1 MDNKEKANLLSE
13 FPVHTYEEWKEAAVK
28 LLKGRSFEKTLI
40 TPTYEGFDLQPIYT
54 KEVLD
59 DLPHVKDLPG
69 TGSRVRGSKAEGYLE
84 TSWLVSQEL
93 TAPTPVAMNKL
104 VLEEL
109 SSGQSELNLWLDK
122 STRAGIDADDA
133 AAGSVGV
140 CGLSLGSLGDMKQV
154 LDGVQADCIS
164 TYIQSGKA
172 SPAVYALLVAA
183 LKEKGA
189 DLNKIK
195 GCIGMDP
202 VGELVEYGELAGGRK
217 EAFCILAGL
226 VEHAAETMPEM
237 QVIDVQGHAYH
248 NGGASSTQEMAVV
261 LATAVTYLKEL
272 QARGITPDVVV
283 PRMRLSLSVGGNYF
297 LEIAKIRALRLLWSK
312 VMDAF
317 GVSEQARDV
326 HLHARTGLYN
336 KTVYDPYVNM
346 LRTTTEAFSAVVGG
360 VDSLHVG
367 PFDEVL
373 RESDAFSRR
382 IARNTHSILGEEC
395 GMTEVVDPA
404 GGSWAVEA
412 LTDKMASEAWKK
424 FQQIEEEGGIVASL
438 EAGKLQASVEEVR
451 LAKVKN
457 IQRRKDVIVGT
468 NSYPNATEEL
478 LQAAKVD
485 YAAAAADRKQAL
497 ADWKGSR
504 DASAVDAA
512 ITKLSSI
519 SGESKMAALVDAAA
533 VGATVQ
539 EMMTA
544 LAGEAEVVKA
554 QPIALKRAAEEF
566 EKLRMAAKALTD
578 AGNAPV
584 IHQLNMGPSRRYRI
598 RADWTSAFF
607 QVGGFD
613 VLNQDDYADVPEAL
627 GALKDSDAKVAV
639 ITSDDDTYAGTAEAL
654 AKEITDACP
663 GVTILLAGAPGDN
676 EEAWRAAGV
685 SDFVNV
691 RVNNYTFNRGLL
703 ESMGA
708 AL

>member
-54 KEVLD
+54 REVLD

-69 TGSRVRGSKAEGYLE
+69 TGSRVRGGRPEGYLE

-93 TAPTPVAMNKL
+93 TAPTPAAMNKL
-104 VLEEL
+104 ALSEL
-109 SSGQSELNLWLDK
+109 ANGQTELNLWLDK
-122 STRAGIDADDA
+122 ATRAGIDADDVA
-133 AAGSVGV
+133 AESVGV
-140 CGLSLGSLGDMKQV
+140 CGLSLGSLGDMKQ
-154 LDGVQADCIS
+154 LLEGVHVDCIS

-172 SPAVYALLVAA
+172 SPAVYALLVSA

-189 DLNKIK
+189 DLSRMK

-217 EAFCILAGL
+217 EAFCLLAGL
-226 VEHAAETMPEM
+226 VQHAAETMPEM

-272 QARGITPDVVV
+272 QARGISPDVVV

-317 GVSEQARDV
+317 EVAEAARNV
-326 HLHARTGLYN
+326 HVHARTGLYN

-346 LRTTTEAFSAVVGG
+346 LRTTTEAFSAVFGG
-360 VDSLHVG
+360 VDILHVG

-373 RESDAFSRR
+373 RESDALSRR
-382 IARNTHSILGEEC
+382 TARNTHSILGEEC

-404 GGSWAVEA
+404 GGSWAVES

-424 FQQIEEEGGIVASL
+424 FQQIEADGGMVASL

-451 LAKVKN
+451 LSKVKN

-478 LQAAKVD
+478 LKATNVD
-485 YAAAAADRKQAL
+485 YAAAAADRKESL
-497 ADWKGSR
+497 ASWKSGR
-504 DASAVDAA
+504 DAAKVEEAMA
-512 ITKLSSI
+512 KLANI
-519 SGESKMAALVDAAA
+519 DGESKLDALVEAAA
-533 VGATVQ
+533 AGATVQ
-539 EMMTA
+539 ELMAA
-544 LAGEAEVVKA
+544 LATDAEVVKA

-566 EKLRMAAKALTD
+566 EKLRIAAKALTD
-578 AGNAPV
+578 AGSAPV

-613 VLNQDDYADVPEAL
+613 VLNQDDYTDVPEAL
-627 GALKDSDAKVAV
+627 GALKESGATVAV
-639 ITSDDDTYAGTAEAL
+639 ITSDDETYAGTAEAL

-703 ESMGA
+703 EGMGA
-708 AL
+708 VL